1 MQHELLERTLPAL
14 DYLTNEGQER
24 NRLSQIDADFRE
36 LYMYFFMY
44 EFVVADTLTNYAWF
58 RLTL

>member
-24 NRLSQIDADFRE
+24 NRLSQIDADFRVF
-36 LYMYFFMY
+36 YMYFFMY
-44 EFVVADTLTNYAWF
+44 EFVVADILTNYAWF

>member
-1 MQHELLERTLPAL
+1 MQHELLERTLPTL

-24 NRLSQIDADFRE
+24 NRLSQIDVDFKSA
-36 LYMYFFMY
+36 LYFLVY
-44 EFVVADTLTNYAWF
+44 EFVVADFLTNYAWF